1 MFTRKRIKISEKLI
15 TLMWQQLLGRELI
28 TEGGERIKV
37 IYPGRVNSDNG
48 PDFRDTIIAIDGSN
62 LLKGDIEVHVKPSDW
77 YNHGHHFDSEY
88 NNVILHVVTKHDGN
102 SITVAQNGKP
112 VPVVCLPYELWYQA
126 YLIPYYRLPCFQ
138 LTKRRDEQALM
149 ELLGIAGEERFRQKA
164 SLFQAICQQEE
175 AGQVL
180 FQGMM
185 RALGYS
191 KNMKPFEELAHR
203 VPLNFIEGIELR
215 ESLVLK
221 QVWLLGT
228 AGLLPSQRLCG
239 GFLKEREVQELEQ
252 IWQLIAKK
260 AKTMSENDWN
270 FSHIY
275 PNNSPVRRI
284 VAQSYLLQR
293 YRETGL
299 LRGILQLVKEAPLIA
314 GYRWL
319 EDSLIV
325 FGNGYWQDHFDF
337 DVGAKTRKSALLGHG
352 KAAEI
357 IINVILP
364 FAFSRGEIASEAGL
378 KEKAIEL
385 YNHYP
390 KLAEN
395 ELTSHMARQLCLE
408 DTADFTAC
416 QQQGLIHIFRNN
428 CREGRCSECP
438 LLT

>member
-15 TLMWQQLLGRELI
+15 ALMWPQLLGRELI
-28 TEGGERIKV
+28 TEGGERIKL
-37 IYPGRVNSDNG
+37 IYPGRVNGDSG
-48 PDFRDTIIAIDGSN
+48 PDFRDAIITIDESN
-62 LLKGDIEVHVKPSDW
+62 LVKGDVEIHVKSSDW
-77 YNHGHHFDSEY
+77 YNHGHHFDSKY
-88 NNVILHVVTKHDGN
+88 NNVILHVVTRHDSN
-102 SITVAQNGKP
+102 STTVAQNGKL
-112 VPVVCLPYELWYQA
+112 VPVLCLPYELCYQA

-138 LTKRRDEQALM
+138 LTKRRDRQALM

-164 SLFQAICQQEE
+164 SLLQAVCQQEE

-203 VPLNFIEGIELR
+203 VPLGFIEGMELR

-221 QVWLLGT
+221 QAWLLGT
-228 AGLLPSQRLCG
+228 AGLLPSQRLHG
-239 GFLKEREVQELEQ
+239 GFLKEGEVQELEQ

-260 AKTMSENDWN
+260 AKTMSENNWN
-270 FSHIY
+270 LWHIY

-299 LRGILQLVKEAPLIA
+299 LRGILQLVKEASLIA

-325 FGNGYWQDHFDF
+325 FGDGYWQDHFDF
-337 DVGAKTRKSALLGHG
+337 DTRSKTRESALLGHG

-364 FAFSRGEIASEAGL
+364 FAFSWGEIASEVGL

-385 YNHYP
+385 YVHYP

-395 ELTSHMARQLCLE
+395 ELTSHMVRQLCLE
-408 DTADFTAC
+408 DTANFTAC
-416 QQQGLIHIFRNN
+416 QQQGLIHIFRNY
-428 CREGRCSECP
+428 CREGRCAQCP
-438 LLT
+438 LV